1 LIIEQTDDLKAVK
14 DVLTYPGIWETISG
28 DFDDK
33 EAFEV
38 PKDDHIYLLGYNEGQ
53 VIGLFV
59 VHKRGNNWF
68 CHVQVKPEYR
78 QEHANE
84 FGTKVLEW
92 VWNNT
97 EINKL
102 RALIPEIYPNVK
114 AFSELMGF
122 SEESVITNSYVKN
135 GLLYDKWLMMIKR

>member
-1 LIIEQTDDLKAVK
+1 
-14 DVLTYPGIWETISG
+14 
-28 DFDDK
+28 
-33 EAFEV
+33 
-38 PKDDHIYLLGYNEGQ
+38 
-53 VIGLFV
+53 
-59 VHKRGNNWF
+59 
-68 CHVQVKPEYR
+68 VQVKPEYR